1 VRSVI
6 LIVALLAVGCSRPKP
21 PTITP
26 EKATI
31 TAIGPMGIDML
42 VQLGV
47 DNPNRLDLAV
57 RSVTAKVRLDGR
69 YDLGT
74 ITIPQPVTLPARKRT
89 ELVVPLSIK
98 WQDISALLS
107 LAGVN
112 RSVPY
117 DVDGTVTLGG
127 DLLQVD
133 VPFRLTGLLTH
144 EQVLAAARNSL
155 PQLVR

>member
-1 VRSVI
+1 VRSFI

-31 TAIGPMGIDML
+31 TAIGPTGIDML

-47 DNPNRLDLAV
+47 DNPNRADLAV
-57 RSVTAKVRLDGR
+57 RSVTAQVRLDGK

-74 ITIPQPVTLPARKRT
+74 ITIPQPVTLAARKRT
-89 ELVVPLSIK
+89 ELLVPLSIK

-107 LAGVN
+107 LAGVTRN
-112 RSVPY
+112 VPY
-117 DVDGTVTLGG
+117 DVQGSVTIGG
-127 DLLQVD
+127 DLLQLD
-133 VPFRLTGLLTH
+133 VPFHLTELLTH
-144 EQVLAAARNSL
+144 EQVVAAARNSL
-155 PQLVR
+155 PRLVP